1 MEMIGSYN
9 FRKDISV
16 GENGER
22 ILIEYYKQYGGHF
35 IKKSSDS
42 EMPYWD
48 LMFEFPENKIIKT
61 EVKTDVWVI
70 PGKTLSNGFVVKGKD
85 SGNIF
90 IEKHCRG
97 KDSGIKITTA
107 DWWVNIFY
115 HLGEIWF
122 IKVSELKKLIEENDF
137 KITQQSGDEGSNTS
151 GYLISREDFKKYFII
166 KKFK

>member
-22 ILIEYYKQYGGHF
+22 ILIEFYKQYKGRF

-70 PGKTLSNGFVVKGKD
+70 PGKTLSNGFIVKGKD

-97 KDSGIKITTA
+97 KGSGISITTA

-122 IKVSELKKLIEENDF
+122 IKVDKLKKLIKDNDF
-137 KITQQSGDEGSNTS
+137 KVTEQSGDEGSNTS
-151 GYLISREDFKKYFII
+151 GYLIPRMEFKEHFII
-166 KKFK
+166 KNFK

>member
-1 MEMIGSYN
+1 MEMVGSYN

-22 ILIEYYKQYGGHF
+22 ILIEFYKQYGGKF

-48 LMFEFPENKIIKT
+48 LMFEFPDNKIVKT

-70 PGKTLSNGFVVKGKD
+70 PGKTLSSGYVVMGKD
-85 SGNIF
+85 RGNLF
-90 IEKHCRG
+90 IEKECRG
-97 KDSGIKITTA
+97 KGSGISITTA

-115 HLGEIWF
+115 HLNEIWF
-122 IKVSELKKLIEENDF
+122 IQVDKLKKLIEENDF
-137 KITQQSGDEGSNTS
+137 KVTEQSGDEGSNTS
-151 GYLISREDFKKYFII
+151 GYLIPRDDFRKNFII
-166 KKFK
+166 KNFK